1 MVREVGVCM
10 WNNSLPLYKQIANKI
25 KDDILSA
32 NLSHGDAIPTESKLT
47 QTYGASRVT
56 IRQAIKLLVEEGMLY
71 KVQGS
76 GTYISHDKIE
86 HNISKLQGF
95 TEEMDL
101 LQNNPSNKILAFELT
116 SPSEEVKKILRLGE
130 GEQVYYV
137 KRLRLADN
145 EPLVM
150 EESYLPVNLFP
161 DLSIDVMKNSK
172 YEYIVSRGFKIDKR
186 YGEILPTKPDW
197 ETMEYFNLMEEDSL
211 LLLEA
216 YSTFTDGKVFEFSR
230 IYYHPYKYSFK
241 VVSEKK

>member
-116 SPSEEVKKILRLGE
+116 NSPKKVSKVLKLAKE
-130 GEQVYYV
+130 EQVYYV
-137 KRLRLADN
+137 KRLRLADD
-145 EPLVM
+145 EPLVL
-150 EESYLPVNLFP
+150 EESYLPVNL
-161 DLSIDVMKNSK
+161 
-172 YEYIVSRGFKIDKR
+172 
-186 YGEILPTKPDW
+186 
-197 ETMEYFNLMEEDSL
+197 
-211 LLLEA
+211 
-216 YSTFTDGKVFEFSR
+216 
-230 IYYHPYKYSFK
+230 
-241 VVSEKK
+241 

>member
-1 MVREVGVCM
+1 M

-25 KDDILSA
+25 KKDIQSA
-32 NLSHGDAIPTESKLT
+32 NLSYGDAIPTELKLAE
-47 QTYGASRVT
+47 TYGASRVT
-56 IRQAIKLLVEEGMLY
+56 IRQAIKLLVEEGLLF
-71 KVQGS
+71 KIQGS

-101 LQNNPSNKILAFELT
+101 LQNNPSNRILAFELT
-116 SPSEEVKKILRLGE
+116 NSPKKVREVLSLAKEER
-130 GEQVYYV
+130 VYYV

-145 EPLVM
+145 EPLVI

-161 DLSIDVMKNSK
+161 DLSMDVMRKSK
-172 YEYIVSRGFKIDKR
+172 YEYIQSKGYTIDKR
-186 YGEILPTKPDW
+186 HGEIIPAKPT
-197 ETMEYFNLMEEDSL
+197 EEIMEHFNLEKQDSL

-216 YSTFTDGKVFEFSR
+216 YSTFQNGRVFEFSK

-241 VVSEKK
+241 VVSEKG